1 MNYQPTVNEITEN
14 LEGKLARYFGCT
26 SKEATREQM
35 YKAAAMTIKDI
46 LTAKRG
52 EYKKQVNEEGGKRVY
67 YMCMEFLLGRSLKTN
82 LCNLGL
88 SDEYISAP
96 RIDNLQCAFSSV
108 AALTESEKSEYRKT
122 YIPSSGFCVKASD
135 TLPFIDKLSKTFP
148 VLKT

>member
-26 SKEATREQM
+26 SKDATREQM
-35 YKAAAMTIKDI
+35 YKAAAMTVKDI

-52 EYKKQVNEEGGKRVY
+52 EYKKQVNEQQGKRVY

-88 SDEYISAP
+88 DDENADFYTTLNQLYEKFGESSIVPAQLP
-96 RIDNLQCAFSSV
+96 IIENGKLVGAVDVMDGKAYKFNPNL
-108 AALTESEKSEYRKT
+108 
-122 YIPSSGFCVKASD
+122 
-135 TLPFIDKLSKTFP
+135 
-148 VLKT
+148 

>member
-35 YKAAAMTIKDI
+35 YKAAAMTVKDI

-52 EYKKQVNEEGGKRVY
+52 EYKKRVNEEGGKRVY

-88 SDEYISAP
+88 AENYS
-96 RIDNLQCAFSSV
+96 
-108 AALTESEKSEYRKT
+108 ESL
-122 YIPSSGFCVKASD
+122 KAES
-135 TLPFIDKLSKTFP
+135 FK
-148 VLKT
+148 

>member
-35 YKAAAMTIKDI
+35 YKAAAMTVKDI

-52 EYKKQVNEEGGKRVY
+52 EYKKLVNEEGGKRVY

-88 SDEYISAP
+88 AENYK
-96 RIDNLQCAFSSV
+96 
-108 AALTESEKSEYRKT
+108 ES
-122 YIPSSGFCVKASD
+122 
-135 TLPFIDKLSKTFP
+135 LPPIL
-148 VLKT
+148 